1 MNSKLS
7 NISKWVFG
15 ALALITLV
23 LTVIFYL
30 DLNNESRTNMILN
43 WGYILIILSLVSIL
57 CSVIV
62 SVALKGFNL
71 TRSVL
76 ITVIVVAVMA
86 VISFI
91 ISNGWV
97 ERGLNFFYL
106 ILISS
111 FVVIIYSV
119 IKSASK

>member
-1 MNSKLS
+1 MNSKLA

-15 ALALITLV
+15 ALALVTVV
-23 LTVIFYL
+23 LAVLFYL
-30 DLNNESRTNMILN
+30 NLESDGRTNMILN
-43 WGYILIILSLVSIL
+43 WGYVLILLSLVSIL

-76 ITVIVVAVMA
+76 ITVIVAAIMA

-106 ILISS
+106 ILLSS
-111 FVVIIYSV
+111 IVVIIYSV
-119 IKSASK
+119 IKSALK